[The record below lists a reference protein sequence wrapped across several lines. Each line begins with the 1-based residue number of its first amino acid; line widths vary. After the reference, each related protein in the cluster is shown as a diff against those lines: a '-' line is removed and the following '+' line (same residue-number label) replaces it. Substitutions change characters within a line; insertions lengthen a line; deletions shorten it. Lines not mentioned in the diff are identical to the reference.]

1 MDKLNTA
8 NWADYFGEA
17 QPTVLHASE
26 RYTETVVE
34 FKEPSLAWGKVRA
47 IATPGMVLTELSLR
61 SNQPF
66 QLIDGEP
73 KESAESVFILEG
85 DVESR
90 FSYLTQP
97 LHFGSRNHNLQYST
111 NFAGNHI
118 IHSGNFQ
125 ALTITYDLAYLN
137 SLLQSSENST
147 LQKLGN
153 NVYKKENYLA
163 TPHGVNW
170 DGRIAE
176 VIQSV
181 RQSKF
186 QGPTQY
192 IFIESK
198 MMELFVLQMEHL
210 HTLEGTS
217 TKEQWRKEDKEKIF
231 AVKEYL
237 DRAYLDPLTMKSLT
251 YEFGL
256 NEFKLKKGY
265 KHFFNTTVFGY
276 ILHLKMQ
283 KAKALLSDPQ
293 MTISDVAQFI
303 GYNNTGSFSYE
314 FKKRF
319 GYSPS
324 QGVR

>member
-1 MDKLNTA
+1 MDKINTA

-17 QPTVLHASE
+17 EAKVVHASD
-26 RYTETVVE
+26 RYTETVLE
-34 FKEPSLAWGKVRA
+34 FKEPSLASGKIRA
-47 IATPGMVLTELSLR
+47 VATPGMVLTELSLQ

-66 QLIDGEP
+66 QLIDSEP
-73 KESAESVFILEG
+73 KESAESLFVLEG
-85 DVESR
+85 NVESR

-97 LHFGSRNHNLQYST
+97 LHFSSRNHNLQYST
-111 NFAGNHI
+111 SFAGSHI
-118 IHSGNFQ
+118 IHSGDFQ
-125 ALTITYDLAYLN
+125 ALTITYDLPYLN
-137 SLLQSSENST
+137 SLLQSNENTT
-147 LQKLGN
+147 LEKLGK
-153 NVYKKENYLA
+153 NVYRKENYLA
-163 TPHGVNW
+163 TRHGVNW

-176 VIQSV
+176 AIQSV

-186 QGPTQY
+186 QGSTQY

-210 HTLEGTS
+210 HTLQLTT
-217 TKEQWRKEDKEKIF
+217 TKEKWRKEDQEKIF

-237 DRAYLDPLTMKSLT
+237 DRAYLDPLTMKDLT

-276 ILHLKMQ
+276 ILHLRML

-324 QGVR
+324 QRGR